1 MEQKSIINDPRKLDY
16 YYKEAMKTLR
26 TNILYSGKE
35 VKTILVTSYFPD
47 EGKSDIALQLT
58 RDLGSMGK
66 KVLLFDADIRKSALV
81 RRYSVDQDVKGLSQY
96 LSGQIQKEEILYD
109 TNYENMH
116 IIFAGPTAPNPAE
129 LLEQKL
135 LTDLLKELRQKYD
148 YIIIDTPPIGSVID
162 AAIVAKE
169 CDGAVL
175 VIESDRVRYKDAQR
189 VQEQLK
195 KTGCRILGAVLN
207 KVDVKKDRYYHRYH
221 YYYYADRQKH
231 EEKAE
236 K

>member
-26 TNILYSGKE
+26 TNILYSGKD

-66 KVLLFDADIRKSALV
+66 NVLLFDADIRKSALV
-81 RRYSVDQDVKGLSQY
+81 RRYSVNQDVKGLSQY
-96 LSGQIQKEEILYD
+96 LSGQVQKKEILYD

-116 IIFAGPTAPNPAE
+116 IVFAGPTAPNPAE
-129 LLEQKL
+129 LLEQNL

-169 CDGAVL
+169 CDGAIL

-221 YYYYADRQKH
+221 YYYYADRQKN

>member
-16 YYKEAMKTLR
+16 YYREAMKTLR
-26 TNILYSGKE
+26 TNILYSGKD
-35 VKTILVTSYFPD
+35 VKVILVTSYFPD

-66 KVLLFDADIRKSALV
+66 RVLLFDADIRKSALV
-81 RRYSVDQDVKGLSQY
+81 RRYSVNQEIKGLSQY
-96 LSGQIQKEEILYD
+96 LSGQAKKEEILYE

-116 IIFAGPTAPNPAE
+116 IVFAGPAAPNPAE

-135 LTDLLKELRQKYD
+135 LTDLLTEFREKYD
-148 YIIIDTPPIGSVID
+148 YIIVDTPPIGTVID

-175 VIESDRVRYKDAQR
+175 VIESDRVRYRDAQKI
-189 VQEQLK
+189 QEQLK

-207 KVDVKKDRYYHRYH
+207 KVDVKKDRYYRNH
-221 YYYYADRQKH
+221 YYSYYANREKN
-231 EEKAE
+231 EETDQ
-236 K
+236 

>member
-26 TNILYSGKE
+26 TNILYSGKD

-66 KVLLFDADIRKSALV
+66 KVLLFDADIRKSALI
-81 RRYSVDQDVKGLSQY
+81 RRYSVDKDVKGLSQY
-96 LSGQIQKEEILYD
+96 LSGHVEKQEILYD

-129 LLEQKL
+129 LLEQNL
-135 LTDLLKELRQKYD
+135 LTDLLRELRQKYD

-162 AAIVAKE
+162 AAIIAKE

-175 VIESDRVRYKDAQR
+175 VIESDRVGYKDAQR

-231 EEKAE
+231 EQAE
-236 K
+236 Q

>member
-16 YYKEAMKTLR
+16 YYREAMKTLR
-26 TNILYSGKE
+26 TNILYSGKD
-35 VKTILVTSYFPD
+35 VKVILVTSYFPD

-66 KVLLFDADIRKSALV
+66 QVLLFDADIRKSALV
-81 RRYSVDQDVKGLSQY
+81 RRYSVNQEIKGLSQY
-96 LSGQIQKEEILYD
+96 LSGQAKKEEILYE

-116 IIFAGPTAPNPAE
+116 IVFAGPAAPNPAE

-135 LTDLLKELRQKYD
+135 LTDLLTEFREKYD
-148 YIIIDTPPIGSVID
+148 YIIVDTPPIGTVID

-175 VIESDRVRYKDAQR
+175 VIESDRVRYRDAQKI
-189 VQEQLK
+189 QEQLK

-207 KVDVKKDRYYHRYH
+207 KVDVKKDRYYRNH
-221 YYYYADRQKH
+221 YYSYYANREKN
-231 EEKAE
+231 EETDQ
-236 K
+236 

>member
-26 TNILYSGKE
+26 TNILYSGKD

-66 KVLLFDADIRKSALV
+66 NVLLFDADIRKSALV

>member
-26 TNILYSGKE
+26 TNILYSGKD
-35 VKTILVTSYFPD
+35 VKVILVTSHFPD

-66 KVLLFDADIRKSALV
+66 QVLLFDADIRKSALV
-81 RRYSVDQDVKGLSQY
+81 RRYSVDQEIKGLSQY
-96 LSGQIQKEEILYD
+96 LSGQAKKEEILYE

-116 IIFAGPTAPNPAE
+116 IVFAGPSAPNPAE

-135 LTDLLKELRQKYD
+135 LTELLKELREKYD
-148 YIIIDTPPIGSVID
+148 YIIVDTPPIGTVID

-175 VIESDRVRYKDAQR
+175 VIESDRVRYRDAQKI
-189 VQEQLK
+189 QEQLK

-207 KVDVKKDRYYHRYH
+207 KVDVKKDRYYRNH
-221 YYYYADRQKH
+221 YYSYYANSTKN
-231 EEKAE
+231 EETKQ
-236 K
+236 

>member
-26 TNILYSGKE
+26 TNILYSGKD

-66 KVLLFDADIRKSALV
+66 KVLLFDADIRKSALI
-81 RRYSVDQDVKGLSQY
+81 RRYSVDKDVKGLSQY
-96 LSGQIQKEEILYD
+96 LSGHVEKQEILYD

-129 LLEQKL
+129 LLEQNL
-135 LTDLLKELRQKYD
+135 LTDLLRELRQKYD

-162 AAIVAKE
+162 AAIIAKE

-175 VIESDRVRYKDAQR
+175 VIESDRVRYQDAQR

-207 KVDVKKDRYYHRYH
+207 KVDVKKDRSDHRYH

-231 EEKAE
+231 EQAE
-236 K
+236 Q

>member
-26 TNILYSGKE
+26 TNILYSGKD
-35 VKTILVTSYFPD
+35 VKVILVTSYFPD

-66 KVLLFDADIRKSALV
+66 QVLLFDADIRKSALV
-81 RRYSVDQDVKGLSQY
+81 RRYSVNQEIKGLSQY
-96 LSGQIQKEEILYD
+96 LSGQAKKEEILYE

-116 IIFAGPTAPNPAE
+116 IVFAGPSAPNPAE

-135 LTDLLKELRQKYD
+135 LTDLLTELREKYD
-148 YIIIDTPPIGSVID
+148 YIIVDTPPIGTVID

-175 VIESDRVRYKDAQR
+175 VIESDRVRYRDAQKI
-189 VQEQLK
+189 QEQLK

-207 KVDVKKDRYYHRYH
+207 KVDVKKDRYYRNH
-221 YYYYADRQKH
+221 YYSYYANSAKNEATKQ
-231 EEKAE
+231 
-236 K
+236 

>member
-26 TNILYSGKE
+26 TNILYSGKD

-96 LSGQIQKEEILYD
+96 LSGQVQKKEILYD

-116 IIFAGPTAPNPAE
+116 IVFAGPTAPNPAE
-129 LLEQKL
+129 LLEQNL

-169 CDGAVL
+169 CDGAIL

-221 YYYYADRQKH
+221 YYYYADRQKN